1 MTTAAR
7 LGYLEREKLPVARR
21 MGVTFL
27 AVALLHIAVVAL
39 MWYSLLRDLHPLAI
53 GLVITAYLAGVKHSY
68 DWDHIAAIDNSSR
81 KFAAQGRAPVSVGFA
96 FSMGHS
102 TVVMLAGILVVSGA
116 GIMGAVM
123 REGSAANMAL
133 SVFGASVSALFLL
146 AIGLFN
152 GSAFLKTNVLFRR
165 VRAGG
170 SVEDHELA
178 PTGMVA
184 RLMDKPLS
192 RVKRPRDIYVL
203 GFLFGLG
210 FDTASTIA
218 FLLLTASA
226 ALAGISI
233 AALLA
238 LPLAFTA
245 AMTLC
250 DTTNGMAM
258 MKMYRSAVM
267 NPARRIGFNMVVTGL
282 SATSALFISLLTIA
296 TILHDVLGLTDPVTT
311 WLAGLDLGHAGL
323 LLVGLFLFVWGIAAI
338 GWHKTRHDG
347 VAHPDAHLAASSTS
361 RSCASRSWGWNR
373 RATARAARKSWKTRI
388 KP

>member
-1 MTTAAR
+1 MTAPAR
-7 LGYLEREKLPVARR
+7 AGYLQREQLPVARR
-21 MGVTFL
+21 MGATFGAVAILHL
-27 AVALLHIAVVAL
+27 AVL
-39 MWYSLLRDLHPLAI
+39 SLLGYSMVHDVHPLAL
-53 GLVITAYLAGVKHSY
+53 GLVLTAYLAGVKHSY

-81 KFAAQGRAPVSVGFA
+81 KFAAQGRSPVSVGFA

-102 TVVMLAGILVVSGA
+102 SVVMLAGILVVSGA
-116 GIMGAVM
+116 GIMGAVLQD
-123 REGSAANMAL
+123 GSAANLTLAL
-133 SVFGASVSALFLL
+133 FGASISALFLL

-152 GSAFLKTNVLFRR
+152 GAAFLKANVLFRR
-165 VRAGG
+165 VRRGG
-170 SVEDHELA
+170 TVADGELA

-226 ALAGISI
+226 ALAGISV

-250 DTTNGMAM
+250 DTANGMAM
-258 MKMYRSAVM
+258 MKMYRTAVM
-267 NPARRIGFNMVVTGL
+267 NPARRIGFNMVITGL
-282 SATSALFISLLTIA
+282 SATSALFISSLTIA
-296 TILHDVLGLTDPVTT
+296 TILHDVLSLNDPVTT

-323 LLVGLFLFVWGIAAI
+323 LLVAMFLAVWGIAAL
-338 GWHKTRHDG
+338 GW
-347 VAHPDAHLAASSTS
+347 
-361 RSCASRSWGWNR
+361 R
-373 RATARAARKSWKTRI
+373 RAGARLSASGPANS
-388 KP
+388 

>member
-1 MTTAAR
+1 MTATAR
-7 LGYLEREKLPVARR
+7 LAYLEREKLPVARR
-21 MGVTFL
+21 IGVTFG
-27 AVALLHIAVVAL
+27 AVVFLHLVVAGL
-39 MWYSLLRDLHPLAI
+39 LVYSLSVDANPLVL
-53 GLVITAYLAGVKHSY
+53 GLVVTAYLAGVKHSY

-102 TVVMLAGILVVSGA
+102 SVVMLAGILVVSGA
-116 GIMGAVM
+116 GLMGALLDD
-123 REGSAANMAL
+123 GSAANMAL
-133 SVFGASVSALFLL
+133 AVFGAGVSALFLL
-146 AIGLFN
+146 TIGLFN
-152 GSAFLKTNVLFRR
+152 GAAFLKAGTLFRR
-165 VRAGG
+165 VRNGG
-170 SVEDHELA
+170 TVDDGELA
-178 PTGMVA
+178 PTGVVA
-184 RLMDKPLS
+184 RLLDKPLS

-226 ALAGISI
+226 ALAGITP

-250 DTTNGMAM
+250 DTANGMAM

-282 SATSALFISLLTIA
+282 SATSALFISALTIV
-296 TILHDVLGLTDPVTT
+296 TLLHDSLGWRDPVTT
-311 WLAGLDLGHAGL
+311 WLAELELGHAGL
-323 LLVGLFLFVWGIAAI
+323 LLVGLFLLVWGSAA
-338 GWHKTRHDG
+338 
-347 VAHPDAHLAASSTS
+347 L
-361 RSCASRSWGWNR
+361 SWRRNR
-373 RATARAARKSWKTRI
+373 ELRA
-388 KP
+388 

>member
-1 MTTAAR
+1 MAVIAR
-7 LGYLEREKLPVARR
+7 MGYLERERLPVARR
-21 MGVTFL
+21 AGATFA
-27 AVALLHIAVVAL
+27 AVALLHLAVAAL
-39 MWYSLLRDLHPLAI
+39 MVYSLFRDTHPLAL
-53 GLVITAYLAGVKHSY
+53 GLVLTAYLAGAKHSY

-102 TVVMLAGILVVSGA
+102 SVVMLAGVLVVSGA
-116 GIMGAVM
+116 GIMGTLLQV
-123 REGSAANMAL
+123 GSAANMAL
-133 SVFGASVSALFLL
+133 AVFGAGVSALFLL
-146 AIGLFN
+146 AIGLYN
-152 GSAFLKTNVLFRR
+152 GSAFLKANVLYRR
-165 VRAGG
+165 VRQGG
-170 SVEDHELA
+170 TVADGELA

-250 DTTNGMAM
+250 DTANGMAM

-282 SATSALFISLLTIA
+282 SATSALFISALTITA
-296 TILHDVLGLTDPVTT
+296 ILHGMLGLNDPVTS

-323 LLVGLFLFVWGIAAI
+323 LLVGLFLAVWGIAAL
-338 GWHKTRHDG
+338 GWRHD
-347 VAHPDAHLAASSTS
+347 
-361 RSCASRSWGWNR
+361 
-373 RATARAARKSWKTRI
+373 RATAPGPGAGVERSG
-388 KP
+388 PGS

>member
-1 MTTAAR
+1 MTATAR
-7 LGYLEREKLPVARR
+7 MGYLEREQLPVARR
-21 MGVTFL
+21 AGATFA
-27 AVALLHIAVVAL
+27 AVALLHLMVAAL
-39 MWYSLLRDLHPLAI
+39 LTYSLLHDAHPLAL
-53 GLVITAYLAGVKHSY
+53 GLVLAAYLAGVKHSY

-102 TVVMLAGILVVSGA
+102 SVVMLAGILVVSGA
-116 GIMGAVM
+116 GIMGTM
-123 REGSAANMAL
+123 LQEGSATNMVLAGI
-133 SVFGASVSALFLL
+133 GAGVSALFLL
-146 AIGLFN
+146 SIGLFN
-152 GSAFLKTNVLFRR
+152 GSAFLKANVLYRR
-165 VRAGG
+165 VRHGG
-170 SVEDHELA
+170 TVADGELA

-218 FLLLTASA
+218 FLVLTASA

-250 DTTNGMAM
+250 DTANGMAM
-258 MKMYRSAVM
+258 MKMYRSAIM

-282 SATSALFISLLTIA
+282 SATSALFISVLTIA
-296 TILHDVLGLTDPVTT
+296 AILHDALGLADPVTT

-323 LLVGLFLFVWGIAAI
+323 LLVGLFLAVWGIAAL
-338 GWHKTRHDG
+338 GWRRDRTGAPGRLVLNADSGGRSGQAGTYGQHD
-347 VAHPDAHLAASSTS
+347 
-361 RSCASRSWGWNR
+361 
-373 RATARAARKSWKTRI
+373 
-388 KP
+388 

>member
-1 MTTAAR
+1 MTAVAR
-7 LGYLEREKLPVARR
+7 LGYLEREQLPVARR

-27 AVALLHIAVVAL
+27 AVAVLHVSVVSL
-39 MWYSLLRDLHPLAI
+39 MVFSLLRDAHPLAI

-102 TVVMLAGILVVSGA
+102 SVVMLAGILVVSGA
-116 GIMGAVM
+116 GIMGAVLQ
-123 REGSAANMAL
+123 EGSAANTAL
-133 SVFGASVSALFLL
+133 ALFGASISALFLL

-152 GSAFLKTNVLFRR
+152 GSAFLKANTLFRR
-165 VRAGG
+165 VRRGG
-170 SVEDHELA
+170 TVADRELA
-178 PTGMVA
+178 PTGLVA

-250 DTTNGMAM
+250 DTANGMAM
-258 MKMYRSAVM
+258 MRMYRSAVV

-282 SATSALFISLLTIA
+282 SASSALFISMLTIA
-296 TILHDVLGLTDPVTT
+296 TVLHSLLDLSDPFTS
-311 WLAGLDLGHAGL
+311 WLAALDLGPAGL
-323 LLVGLFLFVWGIAAI
+323 LLVGLFLLVWGIAAVTWRR
-338 GWHKTRHDG
+338 GKTT
-347 VAHPDAHLAASSTS
+347 V
-361 RSCASRSWGWNR
+361 
-373 RATARAARKSWKTRI
+373 
-388 KP
+388 

>member
-1 MTTAAR
+1 MTATAR
-7 LGYLEREKLPVARR
+7 RGYLEREQLPVARR
-21 MGVTFL
+21 AGATFA
-27 AVALLHIAVVAL
+27 AVAALHLAVVAL
-39 MWYSLLRDLHPLAI
+39 MAFSALRDPHPLAL
-53 GLVITAYLAGVKHSY
+53 GLVLTAYLAGVKHSY
-68 DWDHIAAIDNSSR
+68 DWDHVAAIDNSSR
-81 KFAAQGRAPVSVGFA
+81 KFAAEGRAPVSVGFA

-102 TVVMLAGILVVSGA
+102 SVVMLAGFLVVSGA
-116 GIMGAVM
+116 GIMGTLL

-133 SVFGASVSALFLL
+133 AGSGAGVSALFLL

-152 GSAFLKTNVLFRR
+152 GSAFLKANVLFRR
-165 VRAGG
+165 VRRGG
-170 SVEDHELA
+170 SVAGGELV

-184 RLMDKPLS
+184 RLLTKPLS

-233 AALLA
+233 GALLA

-250 DTTNGMAM
+250 DTANGMAM
-258 MKMYRSAVM
+258 MKMYRSALM

-282 SATSALFISLLTIA
+282 SATSALFISALTA
-296 TILHDVLGLTDPVTT
+296 AAVLHEALRLTDPVTS
-311 WLAGLDLGHAGL
+311 WLAGLDLGQAGL
-323 LLVGLFLFVWGIAAI
+323 LLVGLFLAVWGVAAL
-338 GWHKTRHDG
+338 GWRRDRTRAPG
-347 VAHPDAHLAASSTS
+347 PAGPPG
-361 RSCASRSWGWNR
+361 R
-373 RATARAARKSWKTRI
+373 
-388 KP
+388 

>member
-1 MTTAAR
+1 MTALAR

-21 MGVTFL
+21 MGATFL
-27 AVALLHIAVVAL
+27 AVALLHLAVAGL
-39 MWYSLLRDLHPLAI
+39 MAYSFLADVHPLAV
-53 GLVITAYLAGVKHSY
+53 GLLITAYLAGVKHSY

-81 KFAAQGRAPVSVGFA
+81 KFAAQGRSPVSVGFA

-102 TVVMLAGILVVSGA
+102 SVVLLAGILVVSGA
-116 GIMGAVM
+116 GIMGAVLD
-123 REGSAANMAL
+123 EGSAANMAL
-133 SVFGASVSALFLL
+133 AVFGASVSALFLL

-152 GSAFLKTNVLFRR
+152 GSAFLKANVLFRR
-165 VRAGG
+165 VRGG
-170 SVEDHELA
+170 GAVHDDELA

-184 RLMDKPLS
+184 RLMDRPLS
-192 RVKRPRDIYVL
+192 KVKRPRDIYVL

-226 ALAGISI
+226 ALAGISA

-250 DTTNGMAM
+250 DTANGMAM

-282 SATSALFISLLTIA
+282 SATSALFISGLTMA
-296 TILHDVLGLTDPVTT
+296 AILHDTLGLTDPVTT
-311 WLAGLDLGHAGL
+311 WLATLDLGHAGL
-323 LLVGLFLFVWGIAAI
+323 LLVGLFLLVWGIAAA
-338 GWHKTRHDG
+338 GW
-347 VAHPDAHLAASSTS
+347 
-361 RSCASRSWGWNR
+361 R
-373 RATARAARKSWKTRI
+373 RDRQRGPAM
-388 KP
+388 

>member
-1 MTTAAR
+1 MTALAR
-7 LGYLEREKLPVARR
+7 LGYLEREQLPVAKR
-21 MGVTFL
+21 MGATFV
-27 AVALLHIAVVAL
+27 AVALLHLAVMGL
-39 MWYSLLRDLHPLAI
+39 MVFSLVRDVHPLAI

-102 TVVMLAGILVVSGA
+102 SVVMLAGILVVSGA
-116 GIMGAVM
+116 GIMGAVLQ
-123 REGSAANMAL
+123 EGSAANMGLAI
-133 SVFGASVSALFLL
+133 FGASVSAMFLL

-152 GSAFLKTNVLFRR
+152 GSAFLKANLLFRR
-165 VRAGG
+165 VRGG
-170 SVEDHELA
+170 GTVQDEELA

-192 RVKRPRDIYVL
+192 KVKRPRDIYVL

-226 ALAGISI
+226 ALAGISV

-250 DTTNGMAM
+250 DTANGMAM

-267 NPARRIGFNMVVTGL
+267 NPARRIGFNMVITGL

-296 TILHDVLGLTDPVTT
+296 AILHDVLGLSDPVTT
-311 WLAGLDLGHAGL
+311 WLAQLDLGHAGL
-323 LLVGLFLFVWGIAAI
+323 LLVGLFLAVWGIAAL
-338 GWHKTRHDG
+338 GWRRDKAVPRPE
-347 VAHPDAHLAASSTS
+347 VAPAD
-361 RSCASRSWGWNR
+361 
-373 RATARAARKSWKTRI
+373 
-388 KP
+388 

>member
-1 MTTAAR
+1 MSATAR

-21 MGVTFL
+21 MGVTFS
-27 AVALLHIAVVAL
+27 AVAALHIIVAGL
-39 MWYSLLRDLHPLAI
+39 LAYSLLHDVHPLAI

-102 TVVMLAGILVVSGA
+102 SVVMLAGVLVVSGA
-116 GIMGAVM
+116 GIMGTVLQ
-123 REGSAANMAL
+123 EGSVANMVL
-133 SVFGASVSALFLL
+133 SLFGASVSALFLL

-152 GSAFLKTNVLFRR
+152 GSAFLKANVLFRR
-165 VRAGG
+165 VRGG
-170 SVEDHELA
+170 GAVDDDELA

-250 DTTNGMAM
+250 DTANGMAM

-296 TILHDVLGLTDPVTT
+296 TILHDVLGLTDPVTS
-311 WLAGLDLGHAGL
+311 WLANLDLGHAGL
-323 LLVGLFLFVWGIAAI
+323 ILVGLFLTMWGIAAL
-338 GWHKTRHDG
+338 GW
-347 VAHPDAHLAASSTS
+347 
-361 RSCASRSWGWNR
+361 R
-373 RATARAARKSWKTRI
+373 RRRLSQPGNLMA
-388 KP
+388 

>member
-1 MTTAAR
+1 MTALAR

-21 MGVTFL
+21 MGATFL
-27 AVALLHIAVVAL
+27 AVALLHLAVAGL
-39 MWYSLLRDLHPLAI
+39 MAYSFMADVHPLAI
-53 GLVITAYLAGVKHSY
+53 GLLITAYLAGVKHSY

-81 KFAAQGRAPVSVGFA
+81 KFAAQGRSPVSVGFA

-102 TVVMLAGILVVSGA
+102 SVVLLAGILVVSGA
-116 GIMGAVM
+116 GIMGAVLE
-123 REGSAANMAL
+123 EGSAANMAL
-133 SVFGASVSALFLL
+133 AVFGASVSALFLL

-152 GSAFLKTNVLFRR
+152 GSAFLKANVLFRR
-165 VRAGG
+165 VRGG
-170 SVEDHELA
+170 GTVRDDELA

-192 RVKRPRDIYVL
+192 KVKRPRDIYVL

-226 ALAGISI
+226 ALAGISV

-250 DTTNGMAM
+250 DTANGMAM

-282 SATSALFISLLTIA
+282 SATSALFISALTIA
-296 TILHDVLGLTDPVTT
+296 AILHDVLGLGDPVTT
-311 WLAGLDLGHAGL
+311 WLANLDLGHAGL
-323 LLVGLFLFVWGIAAI
+323 LLVGMFLLVWGAAAV
-338 GWHKTRHDG
+338 GWRR
-347 VAHPDAHLAASSTS
+347 S
-361 RSCASRSWGWNR
+361 R
-373 RATARAARKSWKTRI
+373 RI
-388 KP
+388 RPTM

>member
-1 MTTAAR
+1 MTATAR
-7 LGYLEREKLPVARR
+7 LGYLDREKLPVARR

-27 AVALLHIAVVAL
+27 AVALLHIIVVGL
-39 MWYSLLRDLHPLAI
+39 LLFSLLRDVNPLAI

-81 KFAAQGRAPVSVGFA
+81 KFAAQGRGPVSVGFA

-102 TVVMLAGILVVSGA
+102 SVVMLAGILVVSGA
-116 GIMGAVM
+116 SIMSSVLD
-123 REGSAANMAL
+123 ENSAANMAL
-133 SVFGASVSALFLL
+133 ALFGASVSALFLL

-152 GSAFLKTNVLFRR
+152 GSAFLKANVLYRR

-170 SVEDHELA
+170 TVDDDELA
-178 PTGMVA
+178 PTGLVA

-192 RVKRPRDIYVL
+192 KVKRPRDIYLL

-226 ALAGISI
+226 ALAGISPL
-233 AALLA
+233 ALLA

-250 DTTNGMAM
+250 DTANGMAM

-282 SATSALFISLLTIA
+282 SATSALFISLLTLT
-296 TILHDVLGLTDPVTT
+296 TILHDAFGLTDPFTT
-311 WLAGLDLGHAGL
+311 WLSNVDLGHAGL
-323 LLVGLFLFVWGIAAI
+323 VLVGLFLLFWAVAA
-338 GWHKTRHDG
+338 
-347 VAHPDAHLAASSTS
+347 
-361 RSCASRSWGWNR
+361 WGWR
-373 RATARAARKSWKTRI
+373 RNARSF
-388 KP
+388 

>member
-1 MTTAAR
+1 MTATAR
-7 LGYLEREKLPVARR
+7 MGYLAREQLPVARR
-21 MGVTFL
+21 IGVTFG
-27 AVALLHIAVVAL
+27 AVALLHVSVAAL
-39 MWYSLLRDLHPLAI
+39 LLYSLAADPHPLAF
-53 GLVITAYLAGVKHSY
+53 GLVLTAYLAGVKHSY

-102 TVVMLAGILVVSGA
+102 SVVMLAGVLVVSGA
-116 GIMGAVM
+116 GIMGTVL
-123 REGSAANMAL
+123 RDGSAANLAL
-133 SVFGASVSALFLL
+133 AVIGAGVSALFLL

-152 GSAFLKTNVLFRR
+152 GAAFLKANVLLRR

-170 SVEDHELA
+170 TVDDGELA

-184 RLMDKPLS
+184 RLLDKPLS
-192 RVKRPRDIYVL
+192 KVKRPRDIYVL

-250 DTTNGMAM
+250 DTANGMAM
-258 MKMYRSAVM
+258 MKMYRSAAM
-267 NPARRIGFNMVVTGL
+267 FPARRIGFNMVVTGL
-282 SATSALFISLLTIA
+282 SATSALFISVLTIA
-296 TILHDVLGLTDPVTT
+296 VILRDTMGLDDPVTS

-323 LLVGLFLFVWGIAAI
+323 LLVGLFLLVWGIAAI
-338 GWHKTRHDG
+338 GWRRD
-347 VAHPDAHLAASSTS
+347 
-361 RSCASRSWGWNR
+361 
-373 RATARAARKSWKTRI
+373 RATAQGSAPGVGPSR
-388 KP
+388 

>member
-1 MTTAAR
+1 MTAPARTA
-7 LGYLEREKLPVARR
+7 YLQREQLPVARR
-21 MGVTFL
+21 MGATFGAVAILHL
-27 AVALLHIAVVAL
+27 AVAALLG
-39 MWYSLLRDLHPLAI
+39 YSLMHDVHPLAL
-53 GLVITAYLAGVKHSY
+53 GLVLTAYLAGVKHSY

-81 KFAAQGRAPVSVGFA
+81 KFAAQGRSPVSVGFA

-102 TVVMLAGILVVSGA
+102 SVVMLAGILVVSGA
-116 GIMGAVM
+116 GIMGSVLQD
-123 REGSAANMAL
+123 GSAANLTLAL
-133 SVFGASVSALFLL
+133 FGASISALFLL

-152 GSAFLKTNVLFRR
+152 GAAFLKSNVLFRR
-165 VRAGG
+165 VRRGG
-170 SVEDHELA
+170 TVAEGELV

-226 ALAGISI
+226 ALAGISV

-250 DTTNGMAM
+250 DTANGMAM
-258 MKMYRSAVM
+258 MKMYRTAVL
-267 NPARRIGFNMVVTGL
+267 NPARRIGFNMVITGL
-282 SATSALFISLLTIA
+282 SATSALFISILTIT
-296 TILHDVLGLTDPVTT
+296 TILHDVLDLHDPVTT

-323 LLVGLFLFVWGIAAI
+323 LLVALFLAVWGIAAL
-338 GWHKTRHDG
+338 GWRRRHITNG
-347 VAHPDAHLAASSTS
+347 HARHPA
-361 RSCASRSWGWNR
+361 
-373 RATARAARKSWKTRI
+373 
-388 KP
+388 

>member
-1 MTTAAR
+1 MPAVAR

-21 MGVTFL
+21 MGATFL
-27 AVALLHIAVVAL
+27 AVALLHIVVAGL
-39 MWYSLLRDLHPLAI
+39 MIFSLLTDVHPLAI

-81 KFAAQGRAPVSVGFA
+81 KFAAQGRGPVSVGFA

-102 TVVMLAGILVVSGA
+102 SVVLLAGVLVVSGA
-116 GIMGAVM
+116 SIMGAVLQD
-123 REGSAANMAL
+123 GSAANMTLA
-133 SVFGASVSALFLL
+133 VFGASVSALFLL

-152 GSAFLKTNVLFRR
+152 GAAFLKANVLFRR
-165 VRAGG
+165 VRGG
-170 SVEDHELA
+170 GAVADDELA

-210 FDTASTIA
+210 FDTASTMA

-238 LPLAFTA
+238 LPLAFAA

-250 DTTNGMAM
+250 DTANGMAM

-267 NPARRIGFNMVVTGL
+267 NPTRRIGFNMLITGL
-282 SATSALFISLLTIA
+282 SATSALFISALTIA
-296 TILHDVLGLTDPVTT
+296 GIMQDVLGLKDPVST
-311 WLAGLDLGHAGL
+311 WLANLDLGHAGL
-323 LLVGLFLFVWGIAAI
+323 LLVGLFLAVWGIAAM
-338 GWHKTRHDG
+338 GWRRDRHDG
-347 VAHPDAHLAASSTS
+347 GSH
-361 RSCASRSWGWNR
+361 
-373 RATARAARKSWKTRI
+373 RATSSPKSSSGSS
-388 KP
+388 PES

>member
-1 MTTAAR
+1 MTAVAR
-7 LGYLEREKLPVARR
+7 LGYLDREKLPVARR
-21 MGVTFL
+21 MAVTFL
-27 AVALLHIAVVAL
+27 AVAVLHIAVVSL
-39 MWYSLLRDLHPLAI
+39 MIFSLLRDVHPLAM
-53 GLVITAYLAGVKHSY
+53 GLVLTAYLAGVKHSY

-102 TVVMLAGILVVSGA
+102 SVVMLAGIFVVSGA
-116 GIMGAVM
+116 GIMSAVLQ
-123 REGSAANMAL
+123 EGSAANMTLA
-133 SVFGASVSALFLL
+133 VFGASVSALFLL

-152 GSAFLKTNVLFRR
+152 GSAFLKANVLFRR
-165 VRAGG
+165 VRGG
-170 SVEDHELA
+170 GTVEETELA

-226 ALAGISI
+226 ALAGISF
-233 AALLA
+233 AALMA

-250 DTTNGMAM
+250 DTANGMAM

-267 NPARRIGFNMVVTGL
+267 NPSRRIGFNMVITGL
-282 SATSALFISLLTIA
+282 SATSALFISALTIA
-296 TILHDVLGLTDPVTT
+296 AIMHDVLDLTDPVTT
-311 WLAGLDLGHAGL
+311 WLANLDLGHAGL
-323 LLVGLFLFVWGIAAI
+323 LLVGLFLAVWGMAVI
-338 GWHKTRHDG
+338 GWRR
-347 VAHPDAHLAASSTS
+347 VRQTS
-361 RSCASRSWGWNR
+361 V
-373 RATARAARKSWKTRI
+373 
-388 KP
+388 

>member
-1 MTTAAR
+1 MTVTAR

-21 MGVTFL
+21 IGVTFG
-27 AVALLHIAVVAL
+27 AVVLLHLVVAALLLH
-39 MWYSLLRDLHPLAI
+39 SLSVDTNPLVL
-53 GLVITAYLAGVKHSY
+53 GLIVTAYLAGVKHSY

-102 TVVMLAGILVVSGA
+102 SVVMLAGILVVSGA
-116 GIMGAVM
+116 GLMGALLDD
-123 REGSAANMAL
+123 GSAANMAL
-133 SVFGASVSALFLL
+133 AVFGAGVSALFLL
-146 AIGLFN
+146 TIGLFN
-152 GSAFLKTNVLFRR
+152 GAAFLKASVLFRR
-165 VRAGG
+165 VRNGG
-170 SVEDHELA
+170 TVDDGELV
-178 PTGMVA
+178 PTGVVA
-184 RLMDKPLS
+184 RLLDKPLS

-226 ALAGISI
+226 AMAGVSP

-250 DTTNGMAM
+250 DTANGMAM

-282 SATSALFISLLTIA
+282 SATSALFISALTIV
-296 TILHDVLGLTDPVTT
+296 TILHDSLGLRDPFTT
-311 WLAGLDLGHAGL
+311 WLAELDLGHAGL
-323 LLVGLFLFVWGIAAI
+323 LLVGLFLLVWGSAAL
-338 GWHKTRHDG
+338 GWRR
-347 VAHPDAHLAASSTS
+347 S
-361 RSCASRSWGWNR
+361 RTVGAQGG
-373 RATARAARKSWKTRI
+373 
-388 KP
+388 